1 MVAAANSMEGRGLV
15 SGIEQVARRKLAELE
30 AAALRRELSETGRG
44 NAGQATRAGQQM
56 ISFCCNDYLG
66 LSQHPAI
73 KRAAA
78 EAIDQFGA
86 GAGASRLVTG
96 NHPLYDDLE
105 NRLARLKETE
115 AALVFG
121 SGYLANLGIPPVLAG
136 RGDLI
141 LADELSHASMHAG
154 IRASNADSL
163 FYRHNDV
170 ADCQRL
176 LDEQRGHYRH
186 CLIMTEG
193 VFSMDG
199 DRAPLVDLC
208 DLADRY
214 DAWLMTDD
222 AHGIGV
228 LGNGRGS
235 AAAAGVARRI
245 PLQMG
250 TLSKAVGS
258 YGGFICAAKPV
269 IDLLVNRARSLI
281 YATGLPPAAVAAA
294 SSALE
299 IIENDR
305 ELVRIPIERA
315 RRFTRQLGLPEPEST
330 IVPLITGTAEKALAA
345 SSLFAEEGFLV
356 TAIRPPT
363 VPEGTARLR
372 FTFAAHHSDEDIDR
386 LVAVVRKT
394 ENLP

>member
-1 MVAAANSMEGRGLV
+1 MEGRGPV
-15 SGIEQVARRKLAELE
+15 SGIEQMACSKLAELE
-30 AAALRRELSETGRG
+30 ATALRRELSETGRG
-44 NAGQATRAGQQM
+44 DAGEATRDGQQM

-66 LSQHPAI
+66 LSQHPQVKQAASEAI
-73 KRAAA
+73 K
-78 EAIDQFGA
+78 QYGA

-105 NRLARLKETE
+105 TRLAGLKETE
-115 AALVFG
+115 ASLVFG
-121 SGYLANLGIPPVLAG
+121 SGYLANLGIPPVLTV

-154 IRASNADSL
+154 IRASNAASL
-163 FYRHNDV
+163 FFRHNDM
-170 ADCQRL
+170 ADCQRI

-199 DRAPLVDLC
+199 DRAPLVELC

-222 AHGIGV
+222 AHGIGI

-235 AAAAGVARRI
+235 AAEAGVGGRI

-250 TLSKAVGS
+250 TLSKAIGS

-269 IDLLVNRARSLI
+269 IDLLINRARSLI
-281 YATGLPPAAVAAA
+281 YATGLPPATVAAA
-294 SSALE
+294 SAALDV
-299 IIENDR
+299 IEKD
-305 ELVRIPIERA
+305 EQLVRIPMERA
-315 RRFTRQLGLPEPEST
+315 QRFTRQLSLPEPEST
-330 IVPLITGTAEKALAA
+330 IVPLITGTAETALAA
-345 SSLFAEEGFLV
+345 SRVLAEEGFLV

-386 LVAVVRKT
+386 LVAAVRKT
-394 ENLP
+394 GILS

>member
-1 MVAAANSMEGRGLV
+1 MEGRGPVL
-15 SGIEQVARRKLAELE
+15 GIAQMARSKLAELE

-44 NAGQATRAGQQM
+44 NAGQATRDGQRM

-66 LSQHPAI
+66 LSQHPQV
-73 KRAAA
+73 KRAAS
-78 EAIDQFGA
+78 EAIDHYGA

-121 SGYLANLGIPPVLAG
+121 SGYLANLGIPPVLTG
-136 RGDLI
+136 SGDLI

-154 IRASNADSL
+154 MRASNADSL
-163 FYRHNDV
+163 FYRHNDM
-170 ADCQRL
+170 ADCQRI

-199 DRAPLVDLC
+199 DRAPLADLC

-235 AAAAGVARRI
+235 AAEAGVAGCI

-269 IDLLVNRARSLI
+269 IDLLINRARSLI

-294 SSALE
+294 SAALE
-299 IIENDR
+299 IIENDS
-305 ELVRIPIERA
+305 ELIRIPMERA
-315 RRFTRQLGLPEPEST
+315 QRFTRQLGLPEPESI

-345 SSLFAEEGFLV
+345 SGVLAKDGFLV

-372 FTFAAHHSDEDIDR
+372 FTFAAHHSGEDIDR
-386 LVAVVRKT
+386 LVAAVRKM
-394 ENLP
+394 EILS

>member
-1 MVAAANSMEGRGLV
+1 MEGRGLV

-30 AAALRRELSETGRG
+30 AVALRRELSETGRG

-345 SSLFAEEGFLV
+345 SSLFAEESFLV

>member
-1 MVAAANSMEGRGLV
+1 MEGRGPV
-15 SGIEQVARRKLAELE
+15 SGIEQMACSKLAELE
-30 AAALRRELSETGRG
+30 ATVLRRELSETGRG
-44 NAGQATRAGQQM
+44 DAGEATRDGQQM

-66 LSQHPAI
+66 LSQHPQVKQAASEAI
-73 KRAAA
+73 K
-78 EAIDQFGA
+78 QYGA

-105 NRLARLKETE
+105 TRLAGLKETE
-115 AALVFG
+115 ASLVFG
-121 SGYLANLGIPPVLAG
+121 SGYLANLGIPPVLTG

-163 FYRHNDV
+163 FFHHNDM
-170 ADCQRL
+170 ADCQRI

-199 DRAPLVDLC
+199 DRAPLVELC

-222 AHGIGV
+222 AHGIGI

-235 AAAAGVARRI
+235 AAEAGVGGRI

-250 TLSKAVGS
+250 TLSKAIGS

-269 IDLLVNRARSLI
+269 IDLLINRARSLI

-294 SSALE
+294 SAALDV
-299 IIENDR
+299 IEKD
-305 ELVRIPIERA
+305 EQLVRIPMERA
-315 RRFTRQLGLPEPEST
+315 QRFTRQLSLPEPEST
-330 IVPLITGTAEKALAA
+330 IVPLITGTAETALAA
-345 SSLFAEEGFLV
+345 SRVLAEEGFLV

-386 LVAVVRKT
+386 LVAAVRKT
-394 ENLP
+394 GILS

>member
-1 MVAAANSMEGRGLV
+1 MEGRGPVV
-15 SGIEQVARRKLAELE
+15 SGIEQMARSKLAELE
-30 AAALRRELSETGRG
+30 AAALRRELLETGRG
-44 NAGQATRAGQQM
+44 DAGEATRDGQQM

-66 LSQHPAI
+66 LSQHPAV
-73 KRAAA
+73 KRAAS
-78 EAIDQFGA
+78 EAIEQYGA

-105 NRLARLKETE
+105 TRLARLKETE

-121 SGYLANLGIPPVLAG
+121 SGYLANLGIPPVLTG
-136 RGDLI
+136 SGDLI

-176 LDEQRGHYRH
+176 LDEQRGQYRH

-235 AAAAGVARRI
+235 AAEAGVAGRI

-269 IDLLVNRARSLI
+269 IDLLINRARSLI
-281 YATGLPPAAVAAA
+281 YATGLPPSAVAAA
-294 SSALE
+294 STALE
-299 IIENDR
+299 IIEDDG
-305 ELVRIPIERA
+305 ELIRIPMERA
-315 RRFTRQLGLPEPEST
+315 QRFTRQLGLPEPEST
-330 IVPLITGTAEKALAA
+330 IVPLITSTAEKALAA
-345 SSLFAEEGFLV
+345 SSLLAGEGFLV

-372 FTFAAHHSDEDIDR
+372 FTFAAHHSDNDIDR
-386 LVAVVRKT
+386 LVAAVQKL
-394 ENLP
+394 EILP

>member
-1 MVAAANSMEGRGLV
+1 MEGRGLV

-30 AAALRRELSETGRG
+30 AVALRRELSETGRG

>member
-1 MVAAANSMEGRGLV
+1 
-15 SGIEQVARRKLAELE
+15 
-30 AAALRRELSETGRG
+30 
-44 NAGQATRAGQQM
+44 
-56 ISFCCNDYLG
+56 
-66 LSQHPAI
+66 
-73 KRAAA
+73 
-78 EAIDQFGA
+78 
-86 GAGASRLVTG
+86 
-96 NHPLYDDLE
+96 
-105 NRLARLKETE
+105 LARLKETE

-121 SGYLANLGIPPVLAG
+121 SGYLANLGIPPVLVG
-136 RGDLI
+136 SGDLI

-170 ADCQRL
+170 AECQRI
-176 LDEQRGHYRH
+176 LDEQRGDYRH

-208 DLADRY
+208 DLAERY

-228 LGNGRGS
+228 LGDGRGS
-235 AAAAGVARRI
+235 AAEAGVAGRI

-258 YGGFICAAKPV
+258 YGGFICATKPV
-269 IDLLVNRARSLI
+269 IDLLINRARSLI

-294 SSALE
+294 SASLE
-299 IIENDR
+299 IIENDGV
-305 ELVRIPIERA
+305 LIRIPMERA

-330 IVPLITGTAEKALAA
+330 IVPLITGTAETALAA
-345 SSLFAEEGFLV
+345 SNLLAKDGFLV

-372 FTFAAHHSDEDIDR
+372 FTFAAHHSDDDIDR
-386 LVAVVRKT
+386 LVTAVKKT
-394 ENLP
+394 AILP